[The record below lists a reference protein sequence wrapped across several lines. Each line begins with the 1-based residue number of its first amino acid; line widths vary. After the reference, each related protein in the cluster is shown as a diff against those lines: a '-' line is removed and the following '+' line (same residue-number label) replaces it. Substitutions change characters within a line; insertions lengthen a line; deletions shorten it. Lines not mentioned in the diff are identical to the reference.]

1 MSDKAQILDKLKQ
14 AVVDLK
20 PDLAVEA
27 AKEALEAGINP
38 LEAIDNGLTPG
49 INIIVQQFD
58 DGDLFMPQI
67 LISAHAFMSACEILQ
82 GAMSQEEAKRSGL
95 GKVLFFTVQGD
106 IHDIGKNIVK
116 TMFMANNFEVYDLGR
131 DVAPEEVIKKAKE
144 LKVDIIAGS
153 ALMTTTM
160 PGQRD
165 IVALLKEEGIRDQ
178 FKVLFGGAPVTKAW
192 CDDIG
197 ADDFG
202 DNAAEAVR
210 VARRLMGK

>member
-1 MSDKAQILDKLKQ
+1 MSDKAQILDKLKR
-14 AVVDLK
+14 AVVELN

-67 LISAHAFMSACEILQ
+67 LISAQAFMKACEILQ
-82 GAMSQEEAKRSGL
+82 GAMSQEEAKRSGI

-106 IHDIGKNIVK
+106 IHDMGKNIVK
-116 TMFMANNFEVYDLGR
+116 TMFMANNFEVFDLGR
-131 DVAPEEVIKKAKE
+131 DVSPEEVLSKAKE
-144 LKVDIIAGS
+144 YNVDIIAGS

-165 IVALLKEEGIRDQ
+165 VVALMKEEGIRDQ
-178 FKVLFGGAPVTKAW
+178 FKVLFGGAPVTQQW
-192 CDDIG
+192 CDDIE
-197 ADDFG
+197 ADAYA

-210 VARRLMGK
+210 VAKKLMGR

>member
-1 MSDKAQILDKLKQ
+1 MSDKAQILAKLKQ
-14 AVVDLK
+14 AVVELN
-20 PDLAVEA
+20 PALAKEA
-27 AKEALEAGINP
+27 ANEALEAGINP
-38 LEAIDNGLTPG
+38 LEAIDAGLTPG
-49 INIIVQQFD
+49 INVIVQQFD

-67 LISAHAFMSACEILQ
+67 LISAHAFMGACEILQ
-82 GAMSQEEAKRSGL
+82 GAMSQEEAKKSGL

-106 IHDIGKNIVK
+106 IHDMGKNIVK

-131 DVAPEEVIKKAKE
+131 DVSAEEVIKKAIE

-165 IVALLKEEGIRDQ
+165 VVALMKEDGIRDQ
-178 FKVLFGGAPVTKAW
+178 FKVLFGGAPVTQQW

-197 ADDFG
+197 ADAYA

-210 VARRLMGK
+210 VAKRLMGR

>member
-14 AVVDLK
+14 GVVDLK

-210 VARRLMGK
+210 VAKRLMGK